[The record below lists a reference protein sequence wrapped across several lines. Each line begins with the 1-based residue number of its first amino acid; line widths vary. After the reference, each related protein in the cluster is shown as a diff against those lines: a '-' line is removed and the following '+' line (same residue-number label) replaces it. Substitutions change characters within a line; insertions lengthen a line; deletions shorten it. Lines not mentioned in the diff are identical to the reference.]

1 MTIQWRRM
9 AGIGLAMGMA
19 LAACQPSTGGPA
31 PSGTTAA
38 SASATTVPVSRGK
51 GDDLKILYWQAPTI
65 LNPHLATG
73 TKDYDAARLVLEPL
87 ASWGPDGKPLA
98 NGLASE
104 IPTAANGG
112 VSADAK
118 TVTWKLRSGVKWS
131 DGTPFTADDVVFT
144 FNLTKDKTA
153 ATSTNGATTGVTSVT
168 AKDANTVVIQYDNP
182 NPNPYQWGMGG
193 QSLILQKAQFSA
205 YTGSKLKDA
214 PGNTKPIGT
223 GPYKV
228 VDFKSGD
235 VATYAMNENYRDP
248 NKPYFKTVTFKGG
261 GDAPS
266 SARAVFQTGEV
277 DYAWNLQ
284 VEAAVLKPMADTSTK
299 GQMLLAFGS
308 STERLVINFSDPSS
322 SQGDKRG
329 EPTTKHPYFNGP
341 DGKIV
346 RTALAMATDRKTAA
360 NQIYGDAGKPGCNIV
375 TGVADYESKNTTEFC
390 NKFDVTAAAKLLDD
404 NGWKLGSDGVRA
416 KNGVKLTMTYQTT
429 INAVRQKVQDINK
442 ANWEKAGFKVELKS
456 VDAGVFFTNTSPD
469 GANHF
474 WADVEMYTNNSEST
488 DFTTYL
494 TDGWSTEQIAQKSN
508 NWNGGNYA
516 RYSNPDYDAVI
527 ASLRKELDPKKR
539 ADLFIKANDILIL
552 DAVVIPIVTRT
563 QVTSGISKT
572 LKNVVPTGWD
582 SEMYAIADWG
592 K

>member
-1 MTIQWRRM
+1 MTIQWRR
-9 AGIGLAMGMA
+9 AAAVVAVAAMT
-19 LAACQPSTGGPA
+19 LAACTQTPTSPGTSVTPA
-31 PSGTTAA
+31 ATAA
-38 SASATTVPVSRGK
+38 VRRGA

-65 LNPHLATG
+65 LQPHLSTG
-73 TKDYDAARLVLEPL
+73 TKDFDAQRLTLEPL

-98 NGLASE
+98 NALAAE

-112 VSADAK
+112 ITADSK
-118 TVTWKLRSGVKWS
+118 TVTWKLRQGVKWS
-131 DGTPFTADDVVFT
+131 DGTPFSAEDVAFT
-144 FNLTKDKTA
+144 FALTKDKA
-153 ATSTNGATTGVTSVT
+153 SATSTNAATTGVTSVV
-168 AKDANTVVIQYDNP
+168 AKDANTVVVTFDAP
-182 NPNPYQWGMGG
+182 NPHPYQWGLGS

-205 YTGSKLKDA
+205 YTGAKFKDA

-235 VATYAMNENYRDP
+235 VVTYAMNENYRDP

-284 VEAAVLKPMADTSTK
+284 VEAAVLRPMAANSTR
-299 GQMLLAFGS
+299 GQMLLAYGS
-308 STERLVINFSDPSS
+308 SSERLVINFADPNPTL
-322 SQGDKRG
+322 GDRRS

-360 NQIYGDAGKPGCNIV
+360 EQIYGDAGKPGCNIV
-375 TGVADYESKNTTEFC
+375 YGVPDYESKNTTEFC
-390 NKFDVTAAAKLLDD
+390 NKFDVAGAAKLLDD
-404 NGWKLGSDGVRA
+404 NGWKLGTDGVRA
-416 KNGVKLTMTYQTT
+416 KGGVKLNMVYQTT
-429 INAVRQKVQDINK
+429 VNAVRQRVQDINK
-442 ANWEKAGFKVELKS
+442 KNWEAAGFKVELKS
-456 VDAGVFFTNTSPD
+456 VIADVFFTNTSPD

-474 WADVEMYTNNSEST
+474 FADVEMYTNNSEST

-494 TDGWSTEQIAQKSN
+494 EDGWATAQMAQKSN
-508 NWNGGNYA
+508 DWNGGNYG
-516 RYSNPDYDAVI
+516 RYSNPEFDATLD
-527 ASLRKELDPKKR
+527 ALRKELDQTKR
-539 ADLFIKANDILIL
+539 AALFVKANDILIL
-552 DAVVIPIVTRT
+552 DAVVIPIVSRT
-563 QVTSGISKT
+563 QVTSGISKS
-572 LKNVVPTGWD
+572 LKNVIPTGWD
-582 SEMYAIADWG
+582 SEMYQVADWA